1 MDDEYAFPGASYNFT
16 LPDSSVKN
24 NDAVLIY
31 LELKTGNSAAWMEVP
46 FTFRR
51 QLQPVILDSYEIRD
65 EFIGTLYQFK
75 VIANITYSETT
86 GNLEPYYGVN
96 AVKVIVIPASLTG
109 SIGSLVTNINS
120 NKTTLGEVMKK
131 YNIGAR
137 DFKQMKK

>member
-1 MDDEYAFPGASYNFT
+1 M
-16 LPDSSVKN
+16 
-24 NDAVLIY
+24 
-31 LELKTGNSAAWMEVP
+31 
-46 FTFRR
+46 
-51 QLQPVILDSYEIRD
+51 ILDSYEIRD